1 MQKSEEWRGTD
12 ASMREVQGL
21 VDGDVDMVDGEREEH
36 FGMDMDGPAPG
47 EDSRFGEDE
56 DEEEEIHRPVVKSTP
71 NGSLSSG
78 KKVPATSSPSKPPSA
93 AAKPTA
99 GKSLV
104 KLVPIAI
111 HSKTPIKN
119 KAQAKEPSRSFLLT
133 AFQVWSPHKSPVNS
147 APASPIRAAQVKLAE
162 KEEEVIPTK
171 LKSGPTSQKKT
182 STRTHEAEEENKVQL
197 SLSQRRVR
205 RTSR

>member
-78 KKVPATSSPSKPPSA
+78 KKVPATSSSSKPSSSA
-93 AAKPTA
+93 VKPTTR
-99 GKSLV
+99 KSPA
-104 KLVPIAI
+104 KLVPVAVP
-111 HSKTPIKN
+111 SKSLTKN
-119 KAQAKEPSRSFLLT
+119 KTKAKELEPKFSPS
-133 AFQVWSPHKSPVNS
+133 SPVE
-147 APASPIRAAQVKLAE
+147 A
-162 KEEEVIPTK
+162 
-171 LKSGPTSQKKT
+171 GPLTS
-182 STRTHEAEEENKVQL
+182 L
-197 SLSQRRVR
+197 L
-205 RTSR
+205 